1 MDLSGDYSYII
12 IRYDLEACRYVCDNE
27 STDGKYITHP
37 LKFIDKKQLLPTIKS
52 LIDNN
57 IVSKLKIFPENWPS
71 STSYDENQCI
81 LNFGDKNE
89 MILKEIET
97 IFEKR
102 RRATTIIHGSN
113 IELNVIWKSVS
124 LIRKSDVLLHNPSIV
139 ASIPE
144 KSKISDEKK
153 IIDYKVVTS
162 LVYTTFF
169 YKGAGEFNEK
179 IAEYLKKG
187 YIPYGKYSIHSII
200 SANQSP
206 YVIFSQAVCLYQ

>member
-1 MDLSGDYSYII
+1 MDLSGDSYIV
-12 IRYDLEACRYVCDNE
+12 IRYELEACRYVCDNE
-27 STDGKYITHP
+27 STDGRYITHP
-37 LKFIDKKQLLPTIKS
+37 LEFINKKQLLLTIKS
-52 LIDNN
+52 LIDDN
-57 IVSKLKIFPENWPS
+57 IVSKLKILPENWPN
-71 STSYDENQCI
+71 STSYDEKQCS

-89 MILKEIET
+89 MILKEIRT
-97 IFEKR
+97 IFEKSR
-102 RRATTIIHGSN
+102 RSTTVIHGSN
-113 IELNVIWKSVS
+113 IELNVIWKPAS
-124 LIRKSDVLLHNPSIV
+124 LIRKSETLHTPPDV

-206 YVIFSQAVCLYQ
+206 YAIFSQAVCLYQ